1 MKNQTDTVMIEAENL
16 TKVFGTF
23 PAVQSI
29 SFTCQKGEIVG
40 FLGPNGAGKTTTM
53 RMLSGYLPPTAGA
66 AYIAGYNTME
76 NSIEARQNL
85 GYLPETVPLYTE
97 MTVENYL
104 AYVGKLRRVDNLWE
118 RVDSALQSVDM
129 IDRAESYIGKL
140 SKGMRQRV
148 GLAQALMHDPP
159 VLILDEPTIGL
170 DPAQIKEVRQL
181 IIDLGKKHT
190 ILLSTHILSEVEQ
203 ICTRAIMIINGR
215 IWADMPLRQDG
226 ASGNRLTLRLAAPAE
241 DAARTLA
248 RVPGVQQASQDSAQL
263 FSLDF
268 DGRDET
274 RSRVAAAAVQAGWGL
289 LELTASK
296 TSLETIFLDKMQEA
310 EAASQTAIEL
320 EEEEEVE
327 MSNPDSQLPTPE
339 SQMADSE
346 GEMVHTE
353 SEEEEEET
361 NA

>member
-1 MKNQTDTVMIEAENL
+1 VCFFFVYLQHTRVKDMKNQTDTVMIEAENL
-16 TKVFGTF
+16 TKVYGNF

-53 RMLSGYLPPTAGA
+53 RMLTGYLPPTAGA
-66 AYIAGYNTME
+66 AYIAGFHTME
-76 NSIEARQNL
+76 NSMEARQNL

-104 AYVGKLRRVDNLWE
+104 AYVGKLRRVENLWE
-118 RVDSALQSVDM
+118 RVDSALESVDL
-129 IDRAESYIGKL
+129 IDRAESYIGTL

-148 GLAQALMHDPP
+148 GLAQALMHDPA

-203 ICTRAIMIINGR
+203 ICTRAIMVIEGR

-226 ASGNRLTLRLAAPAE
+226 AGNNRLVVRLAAPAE
-241 DAARTLA
+241 NTAQTLA
-248 RVPGVQQASQDSAQL
+248 RVQGVQQATQDSSQL

-296 TSLETIFLDKMQEA
+296 TSLETIFLNKLQEA
-310 EAASQTAIEL
+310 EAASQDAGRI
-320 EEEEEVE
+320 EVE
-327 MSNPDSQLPTPE
+327 EAEIRNPKSKIQNPSE
-339 SQMADSE
+339 S
-346 GEMVHTE
+346 
-353 SEEEEEET
+353 EEEET

>member
-16 TKVFGTF
+16 TKVYGTF
-23 PAVQSI
+23 PAVQGI

-53 RMLSGYLPPTAGA
+53 RMLTGYLPPTAGA
-66 AYIAGYNTME
+66 AYIAGYHTME
-76 NSIEARQNL
+76 KSMEARQNL

-118 RVDSALQSVDM
+118 RVDNALQSVHM
-129 IDRAESYIGKL
+129 LDRAESYIGTL

-203 ICTRAIMIINGR
+203 ICTRAIMVINGR

-226 ASGNRLTLRLAAPAE
+226 AGSNRLTLRLAAPAE
-241 DAARTLA
+241 NTAEMLA
-248 RVPGVQQASQDSAQL
+248 NIAGVQRATQDSAQL

-274 RSRVAAAAVQAGWGL
+274 RTQVAAAAVQAGWGL
-289 LELTASK
+289 LELTTSK
-296 TSLETIFLDKMQEA
+296 TSLESIFLSKLQEA
-310 EAASQTAIEL
+310 EIANQTA
-320 EEEEEVE
+320 EEEEELAEE
-327 MSNPDSQLPTPE
+327 MEVQPSEIQNPE
-339 SQMADSE
+339 
-346 GEMVHTE
+346 V
-353 SEEEEEET
+353 EEEV

>member
-29 SFTCQKGEIVG
+29 SFNCQKGEIVG

-53 RMLSGYLPPTAGA
+53 RMLTGYLPPTAGA

-76 NSIEARQNL
+76 NSMEARQNL
-85 GYLPETVPLYTE
+85 GYLPETVPLYME

-129 IDRAESYIGKL
+129 IDRAESYIGTL

-203 ICTRAIMIINGR
+203 ICTRAIMVINGR

-226 ASGNRLTLRLAAPAE
+226 GASNRLTLQLAAPAE
-241 DAARTLA
+241 NTTRALA
-248 RVPGVQQASQDSAQL
+248 GVNGVQRVTQDSPQF
-263 FSLDF
+263 FSLDY

-274 RSRVAAAAVQAGWGL
+274 RSRIATAAVQAGWGL
-289 LELTASK
+289 LELTTSK
-296 TSLETIFLDKMQEA
+296 TSLETIFLNKMQEA
-310 EAASQTAIEL
+310 EAASQEAGEA
-320 EEEEEVE
+320 EEEEEME
-327 MSNPDSQLPTPE
+327 AATPKSQSPISNPQSPDDI
-339 SQMADSE
+339 AD
-346 GEMVHTE
+346 TE
-353 SEEEEEET
+353 SAEEEEET